1 MSPER
6 EGRYRLGLLGLGVMG
21 SALARNLI
29 RHEIPT
35 ALSYRVLQIKP
46 LFRLH
51 FAQKKRKHGV
61 SSTFTFFQIF
71 SALFCAE
78 LTKFCQTSII

>member
-35 ALSYRVLQIKP
+35 ALYSVSQRSGRRILFWRAPALSAGRSGSLQA
-46 LFRLH
+46 RWSV
-51 FAQKKRKHGV
+51 RER
-61 SSTFTFFQIF
+61 F
-71 SALFCAE
+71 S
-78 LTKFCQTSII
+78 